1 MESKRDLA
9 INQVPITTKHLSL
22 NYGINLKLL
31 AVTQCKE
38 EAAYKPELVD
48 LRFNDWHARRVTTV
62 NDDFELIELSK
73 RAREFLLLEVHEGQK
88 NLVASVAQSFADAL
102 FPPAD
107 YEYGPPLPWIR
118 GVLRN
123 SEPAAFIMCADPTEQ
138 QKDPWLWR
146 LLVDQSHQRCGI
158 GKFAVKSVLARY
170 REMGCSRVL
179 VCWAPTE
186 GNAGDFY
193 KKIGFVETGKK
204 MGEEIVAEF
213 KL

>member
-1 MESKRDLA
+1 MDKGSPWE
-9 INQVPITTKHLSL
+9 VPSAENSL
-22 NYGINLKLL
+22 
-31 AVTQCKE
+31 
-38 EAAYKPELVD
+38 
-48 LRFNDWHARRVTTV
+48 
-62 NDDFELIELSK
+62 ELIELNA
-73 RAREFLLLEVHEGQK
+73 RAREFLLLEVNENQRK
-88 NLVASVAQSFADAL
+88 LVASVAQSFADAL
-102 FPPAD
+102 FPPDD

-123 SEPAAFIMCADPTEQ
+123 SEPVAFIMCADPTEQ
-138 QKDPWLWR
+138 QKDAWLWR
-146 LLVDQSHQRCGI
+146 LLVDKSHQRCGI

-193 KKIGFVETGKK
+193 KKIGFVETGEK
-204 MGEEIVAEF
+204 MSEEIVAEF